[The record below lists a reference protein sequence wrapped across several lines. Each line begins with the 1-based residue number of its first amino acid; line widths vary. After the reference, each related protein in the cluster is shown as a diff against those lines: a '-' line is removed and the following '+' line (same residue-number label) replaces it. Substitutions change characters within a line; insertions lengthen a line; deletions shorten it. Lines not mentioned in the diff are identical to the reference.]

1 MEAKKSKRGKDAR
14 TKAAVVSDVIA
25 GRPKKR
31 LFIGMLSLT
40 SVCMALVLFLIWY
53 IGVPGLAAIRPWLP
67 TLLGVVFTAM
77 TLLAFFGI
85 FNMVL
90 AVSGWP
96 YLPVLQKQTYEL
108 INALFPFAVYLGHI
122 FGIKRRRLEGS
133 FIAVS
138 NLLFRRRKIRVPADK
153 LLVVTPHCLQLAS
166 CPHKITRDPHNCK
179 RCGRCDIGAL
189 VTLADEMGFHF
200 FVATGGTLARQIVY
214 KTRPK
219 AVLAIA
225 CERDLM
231 IGIQDVYPLPAVG
244 VLNIR
249 PNGPCYN
256 THVDMA
262 LVRAQLE
269 EIILPGT
276 SGQREETGDGQGTQP
291 SRKNPE

>member
-1 MEAKKSKRGKDAR
+1 MVQNKKKI
-14 TKAAVVSDVIA
+14 TMP

-40 SVCMALVLFLIWY
+40 TILMAVALYIIWY
-53 IGVPGLAAIRPWLP
+53 IGVPGLASIQPALPWILGAIV
-67 TLLGVVFTAM
+67 TAVVVV
-77 TLLAFFGI
+77 AFLGI

-90 AVSGWP
+90 AVAGLP
-96 YLPVLQKQTYEL
+96 YVPFLQKQTYEL
-108 INALFPFAVYLGHI
+108 INMLFPLAVRLGKV
-122 FGIKRRRLEGS
+122 FGISRRRLEGS

-138 NLLFRRRKIRVPADK
+138 NLLFNRMGIRVPADR

-166 CPHKITRDPHNCK
+166 CPHKITRDPENCK
-179 RCGRCDIGAL
+179 RCGGCDIGAL
-189 VTLADEMGFHF
+189 VTLSHEMGFHF

-231 IGIQDVYPLPAVG
+231 SGIQDVYPLPAVG

-262 LVRAQLE
+262 EVRAQLE
-269 EIILPGT
+269 KIIIPQEKAAKEEPAPPQKEAADK
-276 SGQREETGDGQGTQP
+276 GQE
-291 SRKNPE
+291 K

>member
-1 MEAKKSKRGKDAR
+1 MVQNKKKI
-14 TKAAVVSDVIA
+14 TMP

-40 SVCMALVLFLIWY
+40 TILMAVALYIIWY
-53 IGVPGLAAIRPWLP
+53 IGVPGLASIQPALPWILGAIV
-67 TLLGVVFTAM
+67 TAVVVV
-77 TLLAFFGI
+77 AFLGI

-90 AVSGWP
+90 AVAGLP
-96 YLPVLQKQTYEL
+96 YVPFLQKQTYEL
-108 INALFPFAVYLGHI
+108 INMLFPLAVRLGKV
-122 FGIKRRRLEGS
+122 FGISRRRLEGS

-138 NLLFRRRKIRVPADK
+138 NLLFNRMGIRVPADR

-166 CPHKITRDPHNCK
+166 CPHKITRDPENCK
-179 RCGRCDIGAL
+179 RCGGCDIGAL
-189 VTLADEMGFHF
+189 VTLSHEMGFHF

-231 IGIQDVYPLPAVG
+231 SGIQDVYPLPAVG

-262 LVRAQLE
+262 EVRAQLE
-269 EIILPGT
+269 KIIIPQEKAAKGEPAPQKEAAYK
-276 SGQREETGDGQGTQP
+276 GQE
-291 SRKNPE
+291 K

>member
-1 MEAKKSKRGKDAR
+1 MVQNKKKI
-14 TKAAVVSDVIA
+14 TMP

-40 SVCMALVLFLIWY
+40 TILMAVALYIIWY
-53 IGVPGLAAIRPWLP
+53 IGVPGLASIQPALPWILGAIV
-67 TLLGVVFTAM
+67 TAVVVV
-77 TLLAFFGI
+77 AFLGI

-90 AVSGWP
+90 AVAGLP
-96 YLPVLQKQTYEL
+96 YVPFLQKQTYEL
-108 INALFPFAVYLGHI
+108 INMLFPLAVRLGKV
-122 FGIKRRRLEGS
+122 FGISRRRLEGS

-138 NLLFRRRKIRVPADK
+138 NLLFNRMGIRVPADR

-166 CPHKITRDPHNCK
+166 CPHKLTRDPENCK
-179 RCGRCDIGAL
+179 RCGGCDIGAL
-189 VTLADEMGFHF
+189 VTLSHEMGFHF

-231 IGIQDVYPLPAVG
+231 SGIQDVYPLPAVG

-262 LVRAQLE
+262 EVRAQLE
-269 EIILPGT
+269 KIIIPQEKAAKGEPAPPQKEAADK
-276 SGQREETGDGQGTQP
+276 GQE
-291 SRKNPE
+291 K

>member
-1 MEAKKSKRGKDAR
+1 MVQNKKKI
-14 TKAAVVSDVIA
+14 TMP

-40 SVCMALVLFLIWY
+40 TILMAVALYIIWY
-53 IGVPGLAAIRPWLP
+53 IGVPGLASIQPALPWI
-67 TLLGVVFTAM
+67 LGVIVTAVVVV
-77 TLLAFFGI
+77 AFLGI

-90 AVSGWP
+90 AVAGLP
-96 YLPVLQKQTYEL
+96 YVPFLQKQTYEL
-108 INALFPFAVYLGHI
+108 INMLFPLAVRLGKV
-122 FGIKRRRLEGS
+122 FGISRRRLEGS

-138 NLLFRRRKIRVPADK
+138 NLLFNRMGIRVPADR

-166 CPHKITRDPHNCK
+166 CPHKITRDPENCK
-179 RCGRCDIGAL
+179 RCGGCDIGAL
-189 VTLADEMGFHF
+189 VTLSHEMGFHF

-231 IGIQDVYPLPAVG
+231 SGIQDVYPLPAVG

-262 LVRAQLE
+262 EVRAQLE
-269 EIILPGT
+269 KIIIPQEKAAKEEPAPPQKEAADK
-276 SGQREETGDGQGTQP
+276 GQE
-291 SRKNPE
+291 K